1 MNVETVLTYT
11 WTVPVS
17 QNITVQPVN
26 TDNWRNV
33 CALQVTGDQRAFVA
47 EPSYYLAL
55 CCYDTWNP
63 LAIYLDNTVVGF
75 MMWGI
80 DDDGSCWL
88 GGILIDQK
96 HQNKGYGRKAVR
108 EVVTVLS
115 KQNGATG
122 FALSY
127 QPANATARHLYGSM
141 GFVETGEQEDDEAV
155 ARLTLG
161 SSPDVTP

>member
-1 MNVETVLTYT
+1 MSEV
-11 WTVPVS
+11 
-17 QNITVQPVN
+17 TVQPIDGN
-26 TDNWRNV
+26 NWRDV
-33 CALQVTGDQRAFVA
+33 CALQVNENQRAFVA

-63 LAIYLDNTVVGF
+63 LAIYLADTIIGF

-80 DDDGSCWL
+80 DDESCWL

-96 HQNKGYGRKAVR
+96 HQNKGFGRKAVQ
-108 EVVTVLS
+108 EAITVLA
-115 KQNGATG
+115 QQTGARQ

-141 GFVETGEQEDDEAV
+141 GFVETGEKEDDEAV
-155 ARLTLG
+155 AKLTLG
-161 SSPDVTP
+161 DTPNVTP